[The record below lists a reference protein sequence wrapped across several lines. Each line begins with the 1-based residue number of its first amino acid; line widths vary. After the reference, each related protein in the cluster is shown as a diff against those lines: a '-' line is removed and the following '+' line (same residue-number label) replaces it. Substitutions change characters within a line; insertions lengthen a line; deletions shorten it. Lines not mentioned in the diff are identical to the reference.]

1 MDAASVCG
9 RRAGKVERRRSDGGN
24 RAGAQR
30 RRRAADGS
38 PPLMWP
44 LELPLATNVSFEQRN
59 GQGWWGTGQPSAVKR
74 SKGHAGRGE
83 SEQ

>member
-1 MDAASVCG
+1 VKRR
-9 RRAGKVERRRSDGGN
+9 RRAGGN
-24 RAGAQR
+24 EAGEQR

-38 PPLMWP
+38 PPLMRP
-44 LELPLATNVSFEQRN
+44 FELPLATNVPFEQRN
-59 GQGWWGTGQPSAVKR
+59 GHGWWGTGQPSAVKR